1 MSHDDATSMGK
12 VYHPSGLNLEY
23 MEKGSSGR
31 RPAVEPLTE
40 MPETCWLLS
49 DGTDIKRFH
58 DYLDDPDDIT
68 PKGAK
73 LLEMARRVSEERMAK
88 HNASATR

>member
-1 MSHDDATSMGK
+1 MAHDDATSMGK

-23 MEKGSSGR
+23 MEKGSSEGK
-31 RPAVEPLTE
+31 PAIEPLAE

-49 DGTDIKRFH
+49 DSSDIRRFH

-68 PKGAK
+68 PKGAR
-73 LLEMARRVSEERMAK
+73 LLEMARRVSEERTAK
-88 HNASATR
+88 HKASTR

>member
-1 MSHDDATSMGK
+1 
-12 VYHPSGLNLEY
+12 
-23 MEKGSSGR
+23 MEKGFSGGEPSS
-31 RPAVEPLTE
+31 EPLVE

-49 DGTDIKRFH
+49 DISDIKRFH
-58 DYLDDPDDIT
+58 DYLDNPDDIT

-88 HNASATR
+88 HNEASTR